1 MTKQTDSDTLK
12 FRKKKIDLDWGQ
24 SHNETE
30 TPQDHV
36 SGAHVLVLHPYL
48 KTRSSAGFKPKGGRT
63 LSSRSPEARL
73 EEAAALCQAL
83 GLNVVQSFLLQL
95 SKLTPA
101 TYIGQGK
108 LGELADIIAAKQIT
122 LVIMDCELTPGQ
134 QRNIE
139 RLLKVKVIDR
149 TGLILEI
156 FGERAQTKEGV
167 LQVELAH
174 LTYQKSRLV
183 RSWTHLERQRGGFG
197 FLGGPGESQIE
208 SDRRM
213 IGDRI
218 NKIEKQLEDV
228 SKTRQLHRM
237 GRQKTNFPVI
247 AMVGYTNA
255 GKSTLFN
262 YLTDANVMAA
272 DLLFAT
278 LDPTMREIDLANG
291 QKAILSDTVGFI
303 SELPTQL
310 VAAFKATLEEVA
322 TADLILHVRDI
333 AHPDSAAQRE
343 DVMTILT
350 SLGLEEGPDC
360 PIHEVW
366 NKVDMLDKEQ
376 RHIIDN
382 LAGLKKNVSLLSAV
396 TGEGCAAF
404 RLGLNDILAVGTKIL
419 KISYGHEQ
427 GAEAAWMYKHSEVI
441 ERQDTEKGTILT
453 VRLDK
458 NTIGRIEKDP
468 GLIGKIVPL

>member
-1 MTKQTDSDTLK
+1 MTKQTVSDALK
-12 FRKKKIDLDWGQ
+12 FRNKKIDMDWGKSQ
-24 SHNETE
+24 NEGDSSPDT
-30 TPQDHV
+30 V
-36 SGAHVLVLHPYL
+36 AGANVLVLHPYL
-48 KTRSSAGFKPKGGRT
+48 KLKSLLNFKPKRAVT
-63 LSSRSPEARL
+63 SALRSPEARL
-73 EEAAALCQAL
+73 EEAVGLCQAL
-83 GLNVVQSFLLQL
+83 DLNVVQSLLIKL
-95 SKLTPA
+95 SKLTSA
-101 TYIGQGK
+101 TYVGKGK
-108 LGELADIIAAKQIT
+108 LLELANIISLEKIE
-122 LVIMDCELTPGQ
+122 LVILDCELSPGQ

-139 RLLKVKVIDR
+139 TLLKIKVIDR

-218 NKIEKQLEDV
+218 HKIEQQLEDV
-228 SKTRQLHRM
+228 SKTRHLHRR
-237 GRQKTNFPVI
+237 GRKKSNYPVM

-262 YLTDANVMAA
+262 YLTDENVMAA

-291 QKAILSDTVGFI
+291 KKAILSDTVGFI
-303 SELPTQL
+303 SELPMQL
-310 VAAFKATLEEVA
+310 VAAFKATLEEVVE
-322 TADLILHVRDI
+322 ADLILHVRDI
-333 AHPDSAAQRE
+333 HHPDTEAQKE
-343 DVMTILT
+343 DVMKILT

-360 PIHEVW
+360 IIHEVW
-366 NKVDMLDKEQ
+366 NKIDLLETQQ
-376 RHIIDN
+376 RNIVEN
-382 LAGLKKNVSLLSAV
+382 LAQLKENVSLLSAAR
-396 TGEGCAAF
+396 GEGCAEF
-404 RLGLNDILAVGTKIL
+404 RQDLNDILAQNTTTL
-419 KISYGHEQ
+419 KISYEHSQ
-427 GAEAAWMYKHSEVI
+427 GAQVAWMYKHSEVI
-441 ERQDTEKGTILT
+441 DRLDTETATILT

-458 NTIGRIEKDP
+458 SMLGRIDKDP
-468 GLIGKIVPL
+468 SLIGKIVGS